1 MVRGMFRP
9 LLVVAALAG
18 AGAFS
23 LAPTAPLFRSV
34 PAAPQRNAAAVA
46 APKHAGCAAGRARLP
61 LRQHGAAALRAQAAW
76 SGERVTVEG
85 KVAKYTEELEGAEV
99 GVIQAAAPLTP
110 KRPYYEIKID
120 EGGSQN
126 WIGIGLATKE
136 YVKNKQ
142 PGWDLTSVG
151 FHADDGSYYR
161 CPIPDE
167 MSKSGRPNNM
177 PLNGK
182 PMPCEKGDIMGIGL
196 EFDDRGPAPT
206 GFPRRVYFTKNK
218 QYLGSVLLEKQ
229 FHPCLYPTIGFNS
242 PGAKVS
248 FPRPSVRRDVGGEAR
263 AAIFAHVLHFLKWA
277 AAQCRAAINRHA
289 STVAHQC
296 VHARS
301 FHPARIGLPT
311 PVLHLG
317 VQLLFFFRDG
327 KYAVLARTH
336 ARAHTCTSTQ
346 VTIDMECDFASV
358 LLAHT
363 AQFFGT
369 NEYATDIT
377 TDSIA
382 AGAEVLV
389 CVCVFVYIYTHIH
402 IEYPHNTRTHALT
415 HIHTKQCQAA
425 WRCTWL
431 LCMYTSHTQTDR
443 QTHTHTHNTYMP
455 YIYTG
460 QCERHSRP
468 HAAAHGC
475 SVRGHTCCTSTP

>member
-9 LLVVAALAG
+9 LVVVAALAG

-23 LAPTAPLFRSV
+23 LAPTAPIFRRV
-34 PAAPQRNAAAVA
+34 PAAPQRSAAAVA
-46 APKHAGCAAGRARLP
+46 APQRAGGAAGRARP
-61 LRQHGAAALRAQAAW
+61 LLQRGVVALRAQAAW

-99 GVIQAAAPLTP
+99 GVIQAATPLTP

-248 FPRPSVRRDVGGEAR
+248 FPRPSVRETRDRGGEAR
-263 AAIFAHVLHFLKWA
+263 TTIFAHVQQFLECA
-277 AAQCRAAINRHA
+277 AALPVPRA
-289 STVAHQC
+289 
-296 VHARS
+296 
-301 FHPARIGLPT
+301 PT
-311 PVLHLG
+311 CKHRCSPMLACM
-317 VQLLFFFRDG
+317 LF
-327 KYAVLARTH
+327 
-336 ARAHTCTSTQ
+336 
-346 VTIDMECDFASV
+346 
-358 LLAHT
+358 
-363 AQFFGT
+363 
-369 NEYATDIT
+369 
-377 TDSIA
+377 
-382 AGAEVLV
+382 
-389 CVCVFVYIYTHIH
+389 
-402 IEYPHNTRTHALT
+402 
-415 HIHTKQCQAA
+415 
-425 WRCTWL
+425 
-431 LCMYTSHTQTDR
+431 
-443 QTHTHTHNTYMP
+443 
-455 YIYTG
+455 
-460 QCERHSRP
+460 
-468 HAAAHGC
+468 
-475 SVRGHTCCTSTP
+475 

>member
-1 MVRGMFRP
+1 MAVVRGMFRP

-23 LAPTAPLFRSV
+23 LAPTAPMFRLFPSS
-34 PAAPQRNAAAVA
+34 PQRSAAAVA
-46 APKHAGCAAGRARLP
+46 APQRAGGAAGSARP
-61 LRQHGAAALRAQAAW
+61 LRQRGAAALRAQAAW

-99 GVIQAAAPLTP
+99 GVIQAATPLTP

-248 FPRPSVRRDVGGEAR
+248 FSRPSVR
-263 AAIFAHVLHFLKWA
+263 
-277 AAQCRAAINRHA
+277 
-289 STVAHQC
+289 
-296 VHARS
+296 
-301 FHPARIGLPT
+301 
-311 PVLHLG
+311 
-317 VQLLFFFRDG
+317 
-327 KYAVLARTH
+327 
-336 ARAHTCTSTQ
+336 
-346 VTIDMECDFASV
+346 
-358 LLAHT
+358 
-363 AQFFGT
+363 
-369 NEYATDIT
+369 AT
-377 TDSIA
+377 
-382 AGAEVLV
+382 
-389 CVCVFVYIYTHIH
+389 
-402 IEYPHNTRTHALT
+402 
-415 HIHTKQCQAA
+415 
-425 WRCTWL
+425 
-431 LCMYTSHTQTDR
+431 
-443 QTHTHTHNTYMP
+443 
-455 YIYTG
+455 
-460 QCERHSRP
+460 
-468 HAAAHGC
+468 
-475 SVRGHTCCTSTP
+475 